1 MHTNSKSGGKFLLPL
16 AQIIPPPRQD
26 FKRKNP
32 EPVVEDDTGKNFT
45 DIVIPFPNQWAKL
58 PNATKPPGLRGLN
71 FPLLPF
77 FPLSIQ
83 VAIP

>member
-1 MHTNSKSGGKFLLPL
+1 MHPNSKSGRKFLLPL
-16 AQIIPPPRQD
+16 AQIIPPPHQA

-45 DIVIPFPNQWAKL
+45 DFVIPFPNQWAKL
-58 PNATKPPGLRGLN
+58 PDATKPPGFRGLK
-71 FPLLPF
+71 LSTVAF